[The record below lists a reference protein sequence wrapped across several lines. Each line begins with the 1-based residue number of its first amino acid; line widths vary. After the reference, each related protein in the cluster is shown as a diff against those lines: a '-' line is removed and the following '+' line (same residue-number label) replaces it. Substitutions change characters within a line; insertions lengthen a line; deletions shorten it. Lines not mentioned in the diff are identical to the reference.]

1 VPDQPAA
8 DWRHLKQ
15 KKLGTVS
22 GTVPYAGYYT
32 IPLAE
37 PVKVKPGERF
47 AVTLKLHTP
56 GAVHPMA
63 IEYDSG
69 DGRCLVDITDG
80 EGYLSADGD
89 VWERVE
95 TEQECNLCLKAYTVM
110 Q

>member
-1 VPDQPAA
+1 MRSVSSRTWPGPAGSRLEA
-8 DWRHLKQ
+8 LKA
-15 KKLGTVS
+15 KEAWNGT

-80 EGYLSADGD
+80 EGIFKCG
-89 VWERVE
+89 W
-95 TEQECNLCLKAYTVM
+95 
-110 Q
+110 

>member
-1 VPDQPAA
+1 M
-8 DWRHLKQ
+8 
-15 KKLGTVS
+15 
-22 GTVPYAGYYT
+22 
-32 IPLAE
+32 I
-37 PVKVKPGERF
+37 
-47 AVTLKLHTP
+47 LKLHTP